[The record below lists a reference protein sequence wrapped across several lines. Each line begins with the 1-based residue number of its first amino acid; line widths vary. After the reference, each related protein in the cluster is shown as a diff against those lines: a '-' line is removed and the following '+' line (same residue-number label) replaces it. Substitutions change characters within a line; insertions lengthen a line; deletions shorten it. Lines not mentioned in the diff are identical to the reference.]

1 MQGSFLAIDCVSTIT
16 STADQQTMP
25 STTHP
30 PIKAILFD
38 LDDTLWHL
46 APTLV
51 RAEAIL
57 YDWLNVHIPGV
68 TRRFSNEELRELR
81 MELLPTDPQF
91 QFNVWA
97 LRHAALT
104 RACHLTSENKDLV
117 DQAMAVF
124 SVARNAVQPFED
136 VVPGLRE
143 LSTRFALGSVSN
155 GFADLGEIG
164 LAPYFQTSIAAH
176 QFGSAKPGA
185 EIFHAACAAL
195 AVAPEQAIYVGDDP
209 KLDIQGAQNAGLRAV
224 WMNRLDRVLP
234 AEIVPDASV
243 HNLYELDAWLKRA

>member
-1 MQGSFLAIDCVSTIT
+1 MTPTPIPHA
-16 STADQQTMP
+16 A
-25 STTHP
+25 HP

-68 TRRFSNEELRELR
+68 TQRFSNEELRELR

-91 QFNVWA
+91 QYNVWA

-117 DQAMAVF
+117 D
-124 SVARNAVQPFED
+124 
-136 VVPGLRE
+136 
-143 LSTRFALGSVSN
+143 LSL
-155 GFADLGEIG
+155 IH
-164 LAPYFQTSIAAH
+164 I
-176 QFGSAKPGA
+176 
-185 EIFHAACAAL
+185 
-195 AVAPEQAIYVGDDP
+195 
-209 KLDIQGAQNAGLRAV
+209 
-224 WMNRLDRVLP
+224 
-234 AEIVPDASV
+234 
-243 HNLYELDAWLKRA
+243 

>member
-1 MQGSFLAIDCVSTIT
+1 MT
-16 STADQQTMP
+16 SQPTPHA
-25 STTHP
+25 THA
-30 PIKAILFD
+30 PIKAVLFD

-68 TRRFSNEELRELR
+68 TQRFSNEELRALR

-91 QFNVWA
+91 QYNVWA

-104 RACHLTSENKDLV
+104 RACHLTSENKELV

-124 SVARNAVQPFED
+124 SVARNAVNPFED
-136 VVPGLRE
+136 VVPTLNS
-143 LSTRFALGSVSN
+143 LSKRFALGSVSN

-195 AVAPEQAIYVGDDP
+195 EVAPHEAIYVGDDP

-224 WMNRLDRVLP
+224 WMNRFDHALP
-234 AEIVPDASV
+234 EHIVPTTSV
-243 HNLYELDAWLKRA
+243 TNLYELDAWLKRA

>member
-1 MQGSFLAIDCVSTIT
+1 MT
-16 STADQQTMP
+16 SQPTP
-25 STTHP
+25 HSTHP
-30 PIKAILFD
+30 PVKAILFD

-51 RAEAIL
+51 KAEAIL
-57 YDWLNVHIPGV
+57 YDWLNEHIPGV
-68 TRRFSNEELRELR
+68 TQRFSNEELRELR

-124 SVARNAVQPFED
+124 SVARNAVNPFVD
-136 VVPGLRE
+136 VTPGLAS
-143 LSTRFALGSVSN
+143 LSERFALGSVSN

-164 LAPYFQTSIAAH
+164 LASYFQVSIAAH

-195 AVAPEQAIYVGDDP
+195 DVAPHEAIYVGDDP

-224 WMNRLDRVLP
+224 WMNRFDHTLP
-234 AEIVPDASV
+234 DHIVPTASV
-243 HNLYELDAWLKRA
+243 TNLYELDAWLKRA